1 LSGIKSIYGF
11 GRGGVKLDSVRNPK
25 EVVSVDKLPHI
36 GVSLE
41 KTAMQLA
48 FISEGKSIERLIAN
62 GNNIP
67 TINFFVI

>member
-11 GRGGVKLDSVRNPK
+11 GRGGVKLGSVRHPI

-48 FISEGKSIERLIAN
+48 VVSEGKSIERLISN
-62 GNNIP
+62 GNDIPNIN
-67 TINFFVI
+67 IVFV